1 MEVFVRERYIP
12 AFIML
17 VAGAI
22 TSLINIVS
30 KVELLTGLKRLLIVI
45 IIFYVIGLIV
55 KAIIHWAL
63 IKFAIQE
70 NVKTDLEED
79 LLSEENVL

>member
-1 MEVFVRERYIP
+1 MRERYIP

-22 TSLINIVS
+22 TSALNIVS
-30 KVELLTGLKRLLIVI
+30 KVELVTALKRLLIVI

-63 IKFAIQE
+63 IKFAKKEYIEEELEDNIQP
-70 NVKTDLEED
+70 EEKD
-79 LLSEENVL
+79 I